1 MHIYSIIKLLSKR
14 WFITRDQSKVTT
26 NNTSDNIKQKY
37 DCTNKKK
44 GLGLSRYTYAD
55 YVILSS
61 TLAYAIGEELNDE
74 DLTLFIVFLGQI
86 SADLSLIRTKR
97 GLLPVNLA
105 DNQEQDII
113 AAEETEQSIEDVTS
127 AELTRSKKRKVKKRK
142 IKKKKT
148 I

>member
-1 MHIYSIIKLLSKR
+1 M
-14 WFITRDQSKVTT
+14 TRDQSKVTT
-26 NNTSDNIKQKY
+26 NNTSDNIKQKS

-105 DNQEQDII
+105 GTQEEEDII
-113 AAEETEQSIEDVTS
+113 LAGETEQTIEDVTS

>member
-1 MHIYSIIKLLSKR
+1 M
-14 WFITRDQSKVTT
+14 TRDQSKVTT
-26 NNTSDNIKQKY
+26 NTTSDNIKQKS

-113 AAEETEQSIEDVTS
+113 AAEETEQTIEDVTS

-148 I
+148 M

>member
-1 MHIYSIIKLLSKR
+1 M
-14 WFITRDQSKVTT
+14 TRDQSKVTT
-26 NNTSDNIKQKY
+26 NNTSDNIKQKSN
-37 DCTNKKK
+37 CNNKKK

-105 DNQEQDII
+105 GTQEEEDII
-113 AAEETEQSIEDVTS
+113 LAGETEQTIEDVTS

>member
-1 MHIYSIIKLLSKR
+1 M
-14 WFITRDQSKVTT
+14 TRDQSKVT
-26 NNTSDNIKQKY
+26 NNTISNNATTANKQKIK
-37 DCTNKKK
+37 CKNTKKNV
-44 GLGLSRYTYAD
+44 GLSRYTYAD

>member
-1 MHIYSIIKLLSKR
+1 M
-14 WFITRDQSKVTT
+14 TRDQSKVTT

-142 IKKKKT
+142 RLYNCIMLSLFLFYFN
-148 I
+148 ILVFE

>member
-1 MHIYSIIKLLSKR
+1 M
-14 WFITRDQSKVTT
+14 TRDQSKVTT

-127 AELTRSKKRKVKKRK
+127 AELIRSKKRKVKKRK

>member
-1 MHIYSIIKLLSKR
+1 M
-14 WFITRDQSKVTT
+14 TRNQSKVTT
-26 NNTSDNIKQKY
+26 NNTNNNIKQKPS
-37 DCTNKKK
+37 CTNKKK

-105 DNQEQDII
+105 GTQEDEDVVL
-113 AAEETEQSIEDVTS
+113 AEETEQTIEDVTS
-127 AELTRSKKRKVKKRK
+127 AELSRSKKRKVKKRK

-148 I
+148 L

>member
-1 MHIYSIIKLLSKR
+1 M
-14 WFITRDQSKVTT
+14 TRDQSKVTT
-26 NNTSDNIKQKY
+26 NNTSDNIKQKS
-37 DCTNKKK
+37 DCINKKK

-105 DNQEQDII
+105 GTQEEEDII
-113 AAEETEQSIEDVTS
+113 LAGETEQTIEDVTS

>member
-1 MHIYSIIKLLSKR
+1 M
-14 WFITRDQSKVTT
+14 TRDQSKVTT

-127 AELTRSKKRKVKKRK
+127 AELTRSKKRK